1 MKKLSVKKLGTLATA
16 IALIA
21 TVGTVGITQINSKAN
36 ERLKARYQ
44 GQTRY
49 LTAISVAEK
58 LMDTKY
64 DNAVLSYGYDFP
76 DALSG
81 SVLASKVNAPILLVD
96 KSVNG
101 SKATLDFV
109 KKNVNT
115 SGTIYI
121 LGGDG
126 VVRDEIIQ
134 DLKKAGYGNIKRLG
148 GLNRYETNLLIN
160 NELNV
165 PKGTP
170 ITIASGLGFAD
181 AISISGVAGAN
192 QMPIYLVGNSIS
204 QNTLNKI
211 KEIQPSAIYIAG
223 GTGAVNT
230 NIENSLR
237 SISGNIVRF
246 DGATRFETS
255 LKIANYFN
263 KDAESVLVANA
274 YDFPDALSGSV
285 LATKVNA
292 PVLLVPA
299 KGDVSKQKDFVNSTN
314 IKEVIAIGGED
325 VVSNQVVNDLAEQKP
340 TTPPVVTPPVT
351 TPPVVTPP
359 TTNLP
364 VVSVPTEME
373 QYLPSIGLEFKRK
386 EEGLIDYHMNNQ
398 LIVTMRE
405 NNSRVTLM
413 IDSNANQDTLK
424 SVKQVLGML
433 LKTSSD
439 EVYNIIINPSFATQT
454 IQRDGKTID
463 IKNNGTSYTIV
474 IKY

>member
-1 MKKLSVKKLGTLATA
+1 MKKNK
-16 IALIA
+16 IRRII
-21 TVGTVGITQINSKAN
+21 GTVALTISVSLFSVVSAFAESNKTSW
-36 ERLKARYQ
+36 RYQ

-340 TTPPVVTPPVT
+340 TTPPVT

-364 VVSVPTEME
+364 VVSAPKEME
-373 QYLPSIGLEFKRK
+373 QYLPSIGLEFKSHSQS
-386 EEGLIDYHMNNQ
+386 GLIKYANAEVD
-398 LIVTMRE
+398 VTMRD
-405 NNSRVTLM
+405 NNSRVTILFSAK
-413 IDSNANQDTLK
+413 SNEDTLK
-424 SVKQVLGML
+424 SVKQILGML
-433 LKTSSD
+433 LKTSSN
-439 EVYNIIINPSFATQT
+439 EVYNIVTTPSFNNQT
-454 IQRDGKTID
+454 IQRDGKE
-463 IKNNGTSYTIV
+463 IKIENYQTSYTIE
-474 IKY
+474 IFY